1 MMITIT
7 RLKKFSLAALLC
19 AVFSVALIGCSD
31 KSSSDFDPFDH
42 SHDVPVSDMEKH
54 KFEHKFADQCVAR
67 EKKAT
72 TNPDTTK
79 LEKDCMCIAKY
90 MLKDLTAAESERF
103 LEEDQNTQ
111 SLVIKY
117 DAAAYHCLQEKTV
130 KGPDFSRK

>member
-1 MMITIT
+1 MTHS
-7 RLKKFSLAALLC
+7 KKILLT
-19 AVFSVALIGCSD
+19 ALIGTVLAVGMVGCSD
-31 KSSSDFDPFDH
+31 DKSDFDPFDH

-67 EKKAT
+67 ESKGS
-72 TNPDTTK
+72 TNPDTSK

-90 MLKDLTAAESERF
+90 MLKDLTAAESEKF
-103 LEEDQNTQ
+103 LEEEQNTQ

-130 KGPDFSRK
+130 KSPDFSRK